1 METSGYFKVSMVVD
15 TNATAKQHPA
25 LQKDSHLQARPE
37 TTGPEAPHFS
47 PTTASASTFLPIP
60 PLPPFQSLFLTLTQ
74 MRGKNWEE
82 NGLFWLWWKFWNS
95 SSIKIV
101 ITGIF
106 GAISRDK
113 CFHKQ
118 ESQGKKMSMSVP
130 GTTKCSQIWSITRR
144 LDLLYP
150 PGAFP
155 SQTQESS
162 THHRSLPKGL
172 WGHWLKYIHCLVL
185 KTDEITQCNKD
196 KNKKRNIQIDYRDHP
211 KCNTAFSFN
220 SFQKIMLLVSLIL
233 STPWTSRCYSA
244 DNFKVKVKPG

>member
-37 TTGPEAPHFS
+37 TTGPEALHFS

-74 MRGKNWEE
+74 MWGKNWED

-118 ESQGKKMSMSVP
+118 ESQGKKWAWVCLEQQSAHKFGASPDAWTYCTLQVLFHP
-130 GTTKCSQIWSITRR
+130 RPKKVAPIT
-144 LDLLYP
+144 
-150 PGAFP
+150 GAC
-155 SQTQESS
+155 
-162 THHRSLPKGL
+162 PKGC
-172 WGHWLKYIHCLVL
+172 GDI
-185 KTDEITQCNKD
+185 DS
-196 KNKKRNIQIDYRDHP
+196 NIF
-211 KCNTAFSFN
+211 TVWF
-220 SFQKIMLLVSLIL
+220 
-233 STPWTSRCYSA
+233 
-244 DNFKVKVKPG
+244 